1 MIKKEYNS
9 DFLSFAGRISRK
21 DYIINM
27 LILVALFV
35 LLTFTNFNSLL
46 QYSSSQLVNIIVI
59 FVIGIIKFT
68 IVASIIS
75 IVYRRIS
82 DISNFSKKM
91 KNFFIIFYFV
101 PFVYLGFARELIDFL
116 PIIIFL
122 LDRIIIFILIPIAT
136 VSAIIFSF
144 LKSKTN

>member
-9 DFLSFAGRISRK
+9 DFLSFEGRISRK

-122 LDRIIIFILIPIAT
+122 LDRIIIFIHIPIAT